1 MIDENA
7 FGLLVSYCQ
16 IEDEEYGLELE
27 QFAARVRAFRASLD
41 ECLAAL
47 PLGHDVRALD
57 LGHALYVEVGEGD
70 ETENP
75 IDWLRMV
82 RARLAGRGFQTV
94 GVLSHGSRWVDRS
107 SAERAGL
114 LEQLG
119 DVSVCRAGL
128 PSEPL
133 RRALYADAACV
144 FGQQEHPGWGPGLY
158 VDTEAI
164 EALGRK
170 LKNAPTPLVA
180 SGATFYRFGK

>member
-7 FGLLVSYCQ
+7 FGLLICFCQ
-16 IEDEEYGLELE
+16 IEDEEYGLERE
-27 QFAARVRAFRASLD
+27 QFAQRVRAFRASLD
-41 ECLAAL
+41 ECLEAL
-47 PLGHDVRALD
+47 SLGRDVRALD
-57 LGHALYVEVGEGD
+57 LGHALYVEVAEGD

-75 IDWLRMV
+75 LDWLRMV
-82 RARLAGRGFQTV
+82 RARLAGRDFQTV
-94 GVLSHGSRWVDRS
+94 GVLSHGSRWVDQS
-107 SAERAGL
+107 STERRAR

-119 DVSVCRAGL
+119 DVTVCRACL

-133 RRALYADAACV
+133 RRALYADAACLSD
-144 FGQQEHPGWGPGLY
+144 QQEHPGWGPGLY